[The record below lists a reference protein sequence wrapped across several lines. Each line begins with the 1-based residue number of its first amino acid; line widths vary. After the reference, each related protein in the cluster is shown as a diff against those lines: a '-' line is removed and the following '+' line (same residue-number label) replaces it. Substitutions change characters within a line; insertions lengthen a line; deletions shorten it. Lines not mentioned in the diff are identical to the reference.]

1 MQHLATV
8 DSVSARLDTVLTR
21 LSARFR
27 SMPESRLLGRLPAD
41 GRSRAAAGHELA
53 GMVAL
58 AAQGVEDRDRP
69 VPPTWRALPFDGPFV
84 VGDQIGVAGHDLLVA
99 CAGVAAADP
108 TAEVWARATAG
119 DGAGD
124 GPRSRCERVGIEELL
139 RRVLAA
145 AEALAG
151 VL

>member
-1 MQHLATV
+1 VQHLATV
-8 DSVSARLDTVLTR
+8 DSVSARLETVLTR

-27 SMPESRLLGRLPAD
+27 SMPESKLLGRLSAD

-58 AAQGVEDRDRP
+58 AAQGVEDRARQ
-69 VPPTWRALPFDGPFV
+69 VPPPWRALPFDGPFV
-84 VGDQIGVAGHDLLVA
+84 VGDQIGVAGHDLIVA
-99 CAGVAAADP
+99 CAGVAAVDP
-108 TAEVWARATAG
+108 AAEVWARTTV
-119 DGAGD
+119 GD
-124 GPRSRCERVGIEELL
+124 GPRPRCERVGIEELL